1 MPHRG
6 ITLSERLL
14 AESEA
19 SHTGERHQHSDDA
32 EAIWL
37 KVLQIV
43 GENIDD
49 TKFGTWFKPL
59 YLLSGSSGMLRVAAP
74 NKFVRDW
81 VLEHYHTLLV
91 DLLRQIT
98 GIDYQIFI
106 VVGEPKAALSP
117 QPEPVAEAV
126 TPASGGGFTQLNP
139 RFTFET
145 FVVGSSNQFTQA
157 ACLAVSRHPAG
168 TYNPLFIYGDVG
180 LGKTH
185 LLHAIGH
192 YVQQQHPQLVACYVS
207 SEKFLND
214 LVGALS
220 HDKMEDFRNRYR
232 RNDVILV
239 DDVQFLIGKERTQEE
254 FFHTFNVLF
263 NANKQI
269 VLTSDKLPKAMT
281 GLEKR
286 LQSRFEWG
294 LVTDLQPPD
303 LETKIAILRKKAAYR
318 QFELPDPVVL
328 YIARLIRSDARK
340 LEGALTTVEAF
351 ASITGQ
357 EVTVEAAKNLL
368 GELAEGEDKPITIAE
383 IERVVADHYHVKTA
397 LLRSK
402 RRHKDIA
409 HARHVAM
416 YLTRE
421 LTDASLPHIG
431 KTFGDRDHTSV
442 IHACNKI
449 KGMLKENWNFQEEV
463 EQLIRVLQS

>member
-1 MPHRG
+1 M
-6 ITLSERLL
+6 SEKLV
-14 AESEA
+14 AENEA
-19 SHTGERHQHSDDA
+19 SHVDRRRSDDA

-43 GENIDD
+43 REHVDD
-49 TKFGTWFKPL
+49 TKFSTWFKPL

-74 NKFVRDW
+74 NNFVRDW
-81 VLEHYHTLLV
+81 VLEHYHALLV
-91 DLLRQIT
+91 DLLQQIT
-98 GIDYQIFI
+98 GIPYQIFI
-106 VVGEPKAALSP
+106 VVGEPKAEPAP
-117 QPEPVAEAV
+117 QLEPAV
-126 TPASGGGFTQLNP
+126 EVLAPPASSGYTQFNS

-192 YVQQQHPQLVACYVS
+192 YIQHHHPHLVTCYVS

-220 HDKMEDFRNRYR
+220 HDKMDEFRNRYR

-269 VLTSDKLPKAMT
+269 VLISDKLPKAMT

-303 LETKIAILRKKAAYR
+303 LETKIAILKRKAEYR
-318 QFELPDPVVL
+318 QFELPDEVTL

-340 LEGALTTVEAF
+340 LEGALTTVEAYS
-351 ASITGQ
+351 SITGQ
-357 EVTVEAAKNLL
+357 EITLELAKNLL

-383 IERVVADHYHVKTA
+383 IERVVADHYHVKIDS
-397 LLRSK
+397 LRSK
-402 RRHKDIA
+402 RRPKDIA

-431 KTFGDRDHTSV
+431 KTFGGRDHTSV

-449 KGMLKENWNFQEEV
+449 KGMLKDNWNFQEEV

>member
-1 MPHRG
+1 MAEDKSGHIDHR
-6 ITLSERLL
+6 
-14 AESEA
+14 
-19 SHTGERHQHSDDA
+19 SDDA

-43 GENIDD
+43 REHVDD
-49 TKFGTWFKPL
+49 TKFSTWFKPL
-59 YLLSGSSGMLRVAAP
+59 YLLSGSSGMLRIAAP
-74 NKFVRDW
+74 NNFVRDW
-81 VLEHYHTLLV
+81 ILEHYQSLLAE
-91 DLLRQIT
+91 LLQQIT
-98 GIDYQIFI
+98 GIPYQVFV
-106 VVGEPKAALSP
+106 VVGEPKAEPAP
-117 QPEPVAEAV
+117 QPKPTAEVIAPPGV
-126 TPASGGGFTQLNP
+126 SSGYTQFNS

-192 YVQQQHPQLVACYVS
+192 HVQQHHPHLVTCYVS

-220 HDKMEDFRNRYR
+220 HDKMDEFRNRYR
-232 RNDVILV
+232 RNDIILV

-294 LVTDLQPPD
+294 LVTDLQSPD
-303 LETKIAILRKKAAYR
+303 LETKIAILKRKAEYR
-318 QFELPDPVVL
+318 QFELPDEVAL
-328 YIARLIRSDARK
+328 YIARLIRSDTRK
-340 LEGALTTVEAF
+340 LEGALTTVEAY

-357 EVTVEAAKNLL
+357 EITLGLAKNLL
-368 GELAEGEDKPITIAE
+368 GASAEGEEKPITIAE
-383 IERVVADHYHVKTA
+383 IERVVADHYHIKTA
-397 LLRSK
+397 SLRSK
-402 RRHKDIA
+402 RRHKDVA

-421 LTDASLPHIG
+421 LTNASYPQIG
-431 KTFGDRDHTSV
+431 KTFGDRDHTSA

-449 KGMLKENWNFQEEV
+449 KGMLEENWNFQEEV